1 MTEAETE
8 PEIFCET
15 DNDIKTE
22 TETETGVETMT
33 GNPLKLRL

>member
-8 PEIFCET
+8 TEIFCEP

-22 TETETGVETMT
+22 NETETGVETMT
-33 GNPLKLRL
+33 GNPLRL